1 MRNFNRKKVIG
12 WFIAA
17 LVLIGIIAT
26 NVYQQQ
32 RVEKTEKQTI
42 KIAFLY
48 PLTGNAG
55 FVGKSAQKA
64 VDFFWTKNDKDKMKY
79 NYEIIWEDSR
89 ADAAQ
94 GVSAARKLTD
104 YDNVDLIISTFSSV
118 SSAIAPIML
127 EKKVAHLSFAQDKAI
142 SNGFYNYRVVTSTE
156 KTGAK
161 TAELL
166 DRKGYH
172 NIVSVVLNAAGTISL
187 YRGFENLAKSDPR
200 FNIIET
206 YYITPNERDFR
217 ITIEKIKLNEPEAI
231 LLVTQS
237 PDTDNFLRQFNGQET
252 NIPVLAIQSFNLL
265 QDKALAEGNWYVDV
279 AHASDD
285 FYNDYYA
292 FTGDKT
298 TNWAENVYTTLLVA
312 VHDYETIPDKARP
325 TAEDFINNLKS
336 ANELDSP
343 IGKLIFDG
351 KNQNIDSEA
360 NILRITDGKVVKEEN

>member
-1 MRNFNRKKVIG
+1 MKKLLKVFGI
-12 WFIAA
+12 
-17 LVLIGIIAT
+17 VLGLAIVLGLIYW
-26 NVYQQQ
+26 NQP
-32 RVEKTEKQTI
+32 KTEKKDGKETI

-64 VDFFWTKNDKDKMKY
+64 VDFFWTKNDRGKMKY

-89 ADAAQ
+89 AEAGQ

-104 YDNVDLIISTFSSV
+104 YDNADLIISTFSSV
-118 SSAIAPIML
+118 SSAISPIMV
-127 EKKVAHLSFAQDKAI
+127 EKKTAHLSFAQDKAI
-142 SNGFYNYRVVTSTE
+142 SKGFYNYRVVTSTE

-166 DRKGYH
+166 DKRGYH

-187 YRGFENLAKSDPR
+187 YRGFEDLAKADPK
-200 FNIIET
+200 FNIIKT
-206 YYITPNERDFR
+206 YYINPNERDFR
-217 ITIEKIKLNEPEAI
+217 IMIEKIKLDKPEAI

-237 PDTDNFLRQFNGQET
+237 PDTDNFLRQFGGQGT
-252 NIPVLAIQSFNLL
+252 GIPVLAIQSFNLL
-265 QDKALAEGNWYVDV
+265 QDKSLAEGNWYVDV

-312 VHDYETIPDKARP
+312 IHDYETIPTNKRP
-325 TAEDFINNLKS
+325 TAEDFVNNLKS
-336 ANELDSP
+336 ADGLESP
-343 IGKLIFDG
+343 IGKLSFD
-351 KNQNIDSEA
+351 KENQNVDSEA
-360 NILRITDGKVVKEEN
+360 NILRIIDGKIVKQEN

>member
-1 MRNFNRKKVIG
+1 MRKLFKIV
-12 WFIAA
+12 
-17 LVLIGIIAT
+17 GIILGIVIVLGLIYW
-26 NVYQQQ
+26 NQP
-32 RVEKTEKQTI
+32 KTAQKKDGKETI

-64 VDFFWTKNDKDKMKY
+64 VDFFWTKNDKNKMKY
-79 NYEIIWEDSR
+79 NYEIIWEDSK
-89 ADAAQ
+89 AEAAQ
-94 GVSAARKLTD
+94 GVSGARKLTD

-118 SSAIAPIML
+118 SAAVSPIAV

-142 SNGFYNYRVVTSTE
+142 SKGFYNYRVVTSTE

-166 DRKGYH
+166 DKKGYH

-187 YRGFENLAKSDPR
+187 YGGFETLAKQDPK

-206 YYITPNERDFR
+206 HYINPNERDFR
-217 ITIEKIKLNEPEAI
+217 ILIEKIKRQKPEAI

-237 PDTDNFLRQFNGQET
+237 PDTDNFLRQFKEQELS
-252 NIPVLAIQSFNLL
+252 IPVLAIQSFNLL
-265 QDKALAEGNWYVDV
+265 QDKTLAEGNWYVDV

-298 TNWAENVYTTLLVA
+298 TNWAENVYTTLWVA
-312 VHDYETIPDKARP
+312 IHNYETIPTQGRP
-325 TAEDFINNLKS
+325 TPEDFVNNLKS
-336 ANELDSP
+336 ADGLDSP
-343 IGKLIFDG
+343 LGKLTFD
-351 KNQNIDSEA
+351 KENQNVDSEA
-360 NILRITDGKVVKEEN
+360 NILRILDGKVVKQEK